1 MPSRA
6 RLSHRRTNTQSLP
19 QHSVPDRVRDMPALA
34 NQRQERFC
42 QLVKQG
48 IPPYRAYPLA
58 GYNAHPGAPYRL
70 CDNVRVK
77 RRIAEITKGL
87 AMKTR
92 VTVESLTQ
100 ELDEARE
107 LAARVDQPSAMTA
120 ATIAKGKLHGLMVE
134 RKETGQP
141 GDFTGLQSAAEVL
154 AVVETELGKETAA
167 LLSAAL
173 ARTEQASVPDALDAT
188 RDDGASLN

>member
-1 MPSRA
+1 
-6 RLSHRRTNTQSLP
+6 
-19 QHSVPDRVRDMPALA
+19 MPALTNA
-34 NQRQERFC
+34 RQERFC

-48 IPPYRAYPLA
+48 VPPYRAYPLA
-58 GYNAHPGAPYRL
+58 GYRPDNGAPYRL
-70 CDNVRVK
+70 SENVRIK
-77 RRIAEITKGL
+77 RRIAEITKAL

-134 RKETGQP
+134 RKEQGQP
-141 GDFTGLQSAAEVL
+141 GDFAGLQSAADVMEVL
-154 AVVETELGKETAA
+154 KAELGEEAAA

-173 ARTEQASVPDALDAT
+173 ERRQEASAPEVPDAT
-188 RDDGASLN
+188 RDADTTLN